1 MATIEATAIIPD
13 WNKSLLLGETG
24 RTDIIRRLTV
34 PKKLF
39 KYLTGGR
46 VDKLP
51 TGAKALKAI
60 SLIDDFSRAAREKFF
75 NWRILLAN
83 LFTCNVVSISIKKQ
97 FNEKQEICKIPTLYS
112 MPYLASPYQV

>member
-1 MATIEATAIIPD
+1 MEVAAIIPD

-24 RTDIIRRLTV
+24 GIDKIRRLAV
-34 PKKLF
+34 LKKLF

-51 TGAKALKAI
+51 TGAKAPKTS

-75 NWRILLAN
+75 
-83 LFTCNVVSISIKKQ
+83 S
-97 FNEKQEICKIPTLYS
+97 
-112 MPYLASPYQV
+112 